1 MVELIKYIFFGV
13 TTTIINIVSFM
24 FMNHMGLDYRVSNVI
39 AWTLSVSFA
48 FYTNKKYVFNS
59 KSNDI
64 EVLKKESISFI
75 SARVFSLVLDMSLM
89 ILLIN
94 FMNINELTSKIIV
107 NILVVILNYLLSKFY
122 IFSDKK

>member
-13 TTTIINIVSFM
+13 TTTIINIVSFI
-24 FMNHMGLDYRVSNVI
+24 FMNHMGFDYRVSNVI
-39 AWTLSVSFA
+39 AWTFSVLFA

-75 SARVFSLVLDMSLM
+75 SARIFSLVLDMSLM

-94 FMNINELTSKIIV
+94 FMDTNQLISKIIV